1 MKWSLNMAFPASHAD
16 LEIEAIATRKF
27 IKNHKN
33 TLSEEDYTNRVI
45 ATNAGLHLKKLV
57 FDEKGFEYFDK
68 FNTIAKKERELTRL
82 IDIKGAEMCAKRFR
96 KSPNRWA
103 QANRK

>member
-1 MKWSLNMAFPASHAD
+1 MAFPASYDD

-33 TLSEEDYTNRVI
+33 ALSDEDYTNRMV

-57 FDEKGFEYFDK
+57 FDEKGFKYFEK
-68 FNTIAKKERELTRL
+68 FKTIKQKERELTRL
-82 IDIKGAEMCAKRFR
+82 IDIKGAEMRAKRFR